1 MPPIPSLQSISARLR
16 FKQLNFLTALA
27 DLGSLS
33 RVGEQMAMTQ
43 PGATKMLHEIETT
56 FGAQL
61 FVRSK
66 RGMVPNDL
74 GRCVIRYGR
83 LIQSDLGHL
92 REEITGVLTGKG
104 GRIAVGAI
112 GGALPA
118 VLVPAITQLRKV
130 QPALS
135 VSVREDTSAGLL
147 AALDEG
153 RMDLAICRTTVATQP
168 DRYDYEPLCD
178 EQVAIAVGPRHPLV
192 SVKNVGLPQVAEF
205 GWILYP
211 SPMPLRNLLE
221 RELKEAGVAFPEYTI
236 ETPSIFATILMLQDE
251 ANLVA
256 LFSSETMKFFARNK
270 LARKLPLTI
279 KSRTEPYGIVTLRGS
294 PLSPAALMLA
304 EALRKQAGVHR
315 RSLGAPQEVLPQ

>member
-1 MPPIPSLQSISARLR
+1 MHPIPSLQSIGARLR

-33 RVGEQMAMTQ
+33 RVGEQMAITQ

-66 RGMVPNDL
+66 RGMVPNDI

-92 REEITGVLTGKG
+92 REEISSVLTGKG

-153 RMDLAICRTTVATQP
+153 RMDLAICRITVATQP

-178 EQVAIAVGPRHPLV
+178 EQVAIAVGPRHPLAKAR
-192 SVKNVGLPQVAEF
+192 SVRLTQVAGF

-221 RELKEAGVAFPEYTI
+221 RELKEAGVALPEYTI
-236 ETPSIFATILMLQDE
+236 ETSSIFATILMLQDE

-256 LFSSETMKFFARNK
+256 LLSSETMRFFAQNK

-279 KSRTEPYGIVTLRGS
+279 KSRTEPYGIVTRRGS
-294 PLSPAALMLA
+294 PLSPVAQLLV
-304 EALRKQAGVHR
+304 EALRKQVEVR
-315 RSLGAPQEVLPQ
+315 KRSLGIQPDELEA